1 MERLVCSYCG
11 IPFRARRP
19 AGDGPVYCCSGCGM
33 ASRMRISG
41 AEFPVTPQLLFGLGL
56 GFAAFNQVLLL
67 LLAVALA
74 REGRGDAAAISAA
87 ASAVIGI
94 AIVAA
99 ALAWQWL
106 SRWLRATDAVV
117 FAFSGV
123 IAAAGVHLLVRGE
136 QAPAAI
142 AGLVATGIVVLWQA
156 RGMVRKWIAGPG
168 A

>member
-19 AGDGPVYCCSGCGM
+19 AGEAPVYCCSGCGL

-41 AEFPVTPQLLFGLGL
+41 DEFPVTPQLLFGLGL

-74 REGRGDAAAISAA
+74 REGRGDAAAISAG

-99 ALAWQWL
+99 AFAWQWF
-106 SRWLRATDAVV
+106 SRWLRATDAIV
-117 FAFSGV
+117 FALSGV
-123 IAAAGVHLLVRGE
+123 IAAADALLLVRGE
-136 QAPAAI
+136 RMPAAI
-142 AGLVATGIVVLWQA
+142 TGLVATGIVALWQV
-156 RGMVRKWIAGPG
+156 RGMVRKWIAGK
-168 A
+168 